1 MPRVKTDD
9 GKALSRYAW
18 VSHTD
23 VGPLSRPT
31 RTTLGVCLRIR
42 RAMALG
48 SDVTLPSK
56 THVPFWLR
64 RHTLVSLSDTS
75 SPTKVSMA
83 TPLGK

>member
-1 MPRVKTDD
+1 MPRVKTTGRPSADN
-9 GKALSRYAW
+9 AW

-31 RTTLGVCLRIR
+31 RTTLGACLRIR

-48 SDVTLPSK
+48 SDATLPSK